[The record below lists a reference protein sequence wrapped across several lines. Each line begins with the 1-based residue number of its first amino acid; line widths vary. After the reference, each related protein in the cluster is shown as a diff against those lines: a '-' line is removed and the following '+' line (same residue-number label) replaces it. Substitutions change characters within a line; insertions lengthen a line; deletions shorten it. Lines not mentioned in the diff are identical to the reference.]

1 MKILVVDDD
10 DKLRALIARAL
21 SEEGHVVEST
31 ADAEEAIYLAGE
43 TSYDAIV
50 LDWMLPGRSGLDVC
64 RDMRTKGHWTPVLM
78 LTAKDALEDRV
89 TGLDAGA
96 DDYLVK
102 PFAFS
107 ELTAR
112 LRALVRRGSVPRPVE
127 LQAGDIRLDPA
138 TRAVSVGSTEISL
151 TPKEFSLLEYLMR
164 HKGRVLTRVSL
175 IEHVW
180 DFAYD
185 GASNVVD
192 VYVGYL
198 RKKLGPEGDRLET
211 IRGIGY
217 RLKE

>member
-10 DKLRALIARAL
+10 EKLRALIARAL
-21 SEEGHVVEST
+21 SEEGHIVDST
-31 ADAEEAIYLAGE
+31 ADGEEAIYLAGE

-50 LDWMLPGRSGLDVC
+50 LDWMLPGRSGVDVC
-64 RDMRTKGHWTPVLM
+64 RHLRAQGHWTPVLM

-89 TGLDAGA
+89 TGLDSGA

-127 LQAGDIRLDPA
+127 LQAGDIRLDPV
-138 TRAVSVGSTEISL
+138 TRAVSVGSNEMSL

-185 GASNVVD
+185 GGSNVVD
-192 VYVGYL
+192 VYIGYL
-198 RKKLGPEGDRLET
+198 RKKLGAEGDRLET
-211 IRGIGY
+211 IRGVGY

>member
-1 MKILVVDDD
+1 MKILVVEDD
-10 DKLRALIARAL
+10 DKLRPLIARAL
-21 SEEGHVVEST
+21 SEEGHVVDST
-31 ADAEEAIYLAGE
+31 ADGEEAIYMAGE
-43 TSYDAIV
+43 LSYDAIV
-50 LDWMLPGRSGLDVC
+50 LDWMLPKRSGVDVC
-64 RDMRTKGHWTPVLM
+64 RDLRAGGHWTPVLM

-89 TGLDAGA
+89 TGLDSGA

-107 ELTAR
+107 ELAAR
-112 LRALVRRGSVPRPVE
+112 LRALVRRGNVPRPVE
-127 LQAGDIRLDPA
+127 LQAGGIRLNPA
-138 TRAVSVGSTEISL
+138 TRAVSVGSDEMSL

-164 HKGRVLTRVSL
+164 YQGRVLTRVSL

-185 GASNVVD
+185 GGSNVVD

-198 RKKLGPEGDRLET
+198 RKKLGAEGDRLET
-211 IRGIGY
+211 IRGVGY

>member
-10 DKLRALIARAL
+10 EKLRALIVRAL
-21 SEEGHVVEST
+21 SEQGHIVDST
-31 ADAEEAIYLAGE
+31 ADGEEAIYLAGE

-50 LDWMLPGRSGLDVC
+50 LDWMLPGRSGVDVC
-64 RDMRTKGHWTPVLM
+64 RHMRAKGHWTPVLM

-89 TGLDAGA
+89 TGLDSGA

-138 TRAVSVGSTEISL
+138 TRAVSVGSTEIPL

-185 GASNVVD
+185 GGSNVVD
-192 VYVGYL
+192 VYIGYL
-198 RKKLGPEGDRLET
+198 RKKLGAEGDRLET
-211 IRGIGY
+211 IRGVGY
-217 RLKE
+217 RLKA

>member
-1 MKILVVDDD
+1 MKILVVEDD
-10 DKLRALIARAL
+10 DKLRPLIARAL
-21 SEEGHVVEST
+21 SVEGHVVDST
-31 ADAEEAIYLAGE
+31 ADGEEAIYMIGE
-43 TSYDAIV
+43 ISYDAIV
-50 LDWMLPGRSGLDVC
+50 LDWMLPGRSGIEVC
-64 RDMRTKGHWTPVLM
+64 HDLRAKGHWTPVLM

-89 TGLDAGA
+89 AGLDSGA

-107 ELTAR
+107 ELAAR
-112 LRALVRRGSVPRPVE
+112 LRALARRGSVPRPVDLE
-127 LQAGDIRLDPA
+127 AGSIRLNPA
-138 TRAVSVGSTEISL
+138 TRDVSVGSAQISL

-164 HKGRVLTRVSL
+164 NQGRVLTRVSL

-185 GASNVVD
+185 GGSNVVD

-198 RKKLGPEGDRLET
+198 RKKLGAEGDRLET
-211 IRGIGY
+211 IRGVGY